1 MKIAAK
7 EIRIRIP
14 EKIKIMKRSIVFLLS
29 ILFIYSI
36 TLNGNPE
43 GREEGISSVDSI
55 KVLCTPDLYNLSVI
69 WVKEYIKVH
78 PGAKI
83 TVLSAPGS
91 EIKEDQLK
99 EGQIG
104 LLSNQFYKR
113 TDAESHL
120 QFVIGRDIL
129 VPVISSNNPY
139 YDEICTK
146 GISAENFAAFL
157 ADPDSGKWGT
167 LLNGS
172 QIEAANYYFIDDQ
185 SLSQEIGKFL
195 KRGEIKHN
203 GVKVENSEQLV
214 AAIQKD
220 PNAFGFCRLVSII
233 NNKDQSLSEGI
244 KLLPIDR
251 NNNGVLDY
259 NENIYTDYNS
269 FSRAVWIGKYP
280 KALVSNIYAVSSDLP
295 ENSNEAAFL
304 KWVLNDGQKF
314 LFTNGYSDILTSER
328 LSATEKIYESQ
339 VSTINIAEEKS
350 IFRTALI
357 AVLFILLAG
366 VIIEG
371 ISRYTN
377 RLKKVDEATSS
388 VLHPVIKEDSL
399 ILPKGIYFDKTHT
412 WAFMEQNGIVK
423 VGIDDFIQHITG
435 PLTRIKLKSI
445 GARVEKGELI
455 LSLIQSGKQIN
466 IYAPVSGL
474 IMEVNEALNSN
485 PSMLNSSPYN
495 DGWVYRIEPTN
506 WIRENQL
513 LFMADKHRQFIKGEF
528 SRLKDFF
535 AAILAK
541 DNEMY
546 AQVVLQDGGELIDK
560 TLSNFGP
567 EVWEEFQTKFIDPSR
582 QIWFYEMF

>member
-1 MKIAAK
+1 MRHGK
-7 EIRIRIP
+7 RIRIP
-14 EKIKIMKRSIVFLLS
+14 DKKIKVMKRSIVFFLS
-29 ILFIYSI
+29 ILFISWI
-36 TLNGNPE
+36 TLNGKPE
-43 GREEGISSVDSI
+43 GRGEGISSSDSI
-55 KVLCTPDLYNLSVI
+55 KVLCTPDLYNLSGI
-69 WVKEYIKVH
+69 WVAEYIKVH
-78 PGAKI
+78 PEAKI
-83 TVLSAPGS
+83 RVLSVPGS
-91 EIKEDQLK
+91 EIKTDQLK

-104 LLSNQFYKR
+104 LLSDQVYTG
-113 TDAESHL
+113 TDSES
-120 QFVIGRDIL
+120 QIEFVVGRDIL
-129 VPVISSNNPY
+129 VPVISSKNPLF
-139 YDEICTK
+139 DEISKK

-157 ADPDSGKWGT
+157 SEPGSGKWGT
-167 LLNGS
+167 LLKGP
-172 QIEAANYYFIDDQ
+172 QTEAANYYYINDQ
-185 SLSQEIGKFL
+185 SISREICNFL
-195 KRGEIKHN
+195 KLGEIRHD
-203 GVKVENSEQLV
+203 GIKVENPEQIV
-214 AAIQKD
+214 SAISND
-220 PNAFGFCRLVSII
+220 RNAIGFCRLVNLI

-251 NNNGVLDY
+251 NNNSILDY
-259 NENIYTDYNS
+259 NEKIYGDYNS

-280 KALVSNIYAVSSDLP
+280 KTLVSNIYAVSSDLSG
-295 ENSNEAAFL
+295 NSREAAFF
-304 KWVLNDGQKF
+304 KWVLNDGQQF
-314 LFTNGYSDILTSER
+314 LVTSGFSDILTSER
-328 LSATEKIYESQ
+328 LSATEKIYESH
-339 VSTINIAEEKS
+339 VSAINVAEEKS

-357 AVLFILLAG
+357 TVLLILIAWVL
-366 VIIEG
+366 IEVV
-371 ISRYTN
+371 SKYTN
-377 RLKKVDEATSS
+377 RIRKAEQTTS
-388 VLHPVIKEDSL
+388 VVAHPFIKEDSL

-435 PLTRIKLKSI
+435 PLTRIKLKNV

-455 LSLIQSGKQIN
+455 LSLIQNGKQIN

-474 IMEVNEALNSN
+474 IMEVNDTLNSN

-535 AAILAK
+535 AAILTK
-541 DNEMY
+541 DNGLY